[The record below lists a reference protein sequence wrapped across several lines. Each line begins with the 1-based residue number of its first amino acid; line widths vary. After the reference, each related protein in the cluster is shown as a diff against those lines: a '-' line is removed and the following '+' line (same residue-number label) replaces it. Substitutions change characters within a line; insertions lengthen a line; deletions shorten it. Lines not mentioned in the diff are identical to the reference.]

1 MARPFLTMTT
11 GVTTPLLVTVNNT
24 GNTDFW
30 GVAATNASGTP
41 YYIKFAWQG
50 QSNATLFP
58 TSTGSTTLPAMV
70 FEVPTI
76 GLNYALDEPVTNVG
90 QLYFWYAST
99 PGVATN
105 ASVTTSGDAITVI
118 YG

>member
-11 GVTTPLLVTVNNT
+11 GTTTPLVATVNNL

-30 GVAATNASGTP
+30 GVAATNQGGVP

-50 QSNATLFP
+50 QSNAAPFP

-70 FEVPTI
+70 FEVPAI
-76 GLNYALDEPVTNVG
+76 GLDFALNEPVTNVG
-90 QLYFWYAST
+90 QLYFWYSST
-99 PGVATN
+99 AGNATN
-105 ASVTTSGDAITVI
+105 ASVTVSGECITVI

>member
-1 MARPFLTMTT
+1 MARPYLTMTT
-11 GVTTPLLVTVNNT
+11 GVVTPTVQTVNNL

-30 GVAATNASGTP
+30 GVAATNAGAVP

-50 QSNATLFP
+50 QTNAVPFP

-76 GLNYALDEPVTNVG
+76 GLDYALNEPVTNVG
-90 QLYFWYAST
+90 QLYFWYSST

-105 ASVTTSGDAITVI
+105 ASVTSSGDAITVF

>member
-1 MARPFLTMTT
+1 MARPYLTMTT
-11 GVTTPLLVTVNNT
+11 GVVAPTVQTVNNL

-30 GVAATNASGTP
+30 GVAATNQGAVP

-50 QSNATLFP
+50 QSNVAPAP
-58 TSTGSTTLPAMV
+58 TSTGSTAQPAMI

-76 GLNYALDEPVTNVG
+76 GLNYALDEPVTNIG
-90 QLYFWYAST
+90 SLYFWYAST

-105 ASVTTSGDAITVI
+105 SSVTTSGDAITVI

>member
-1 MARPFLTMTT
+1 MARAYLTMTT
-11 GVTTPLLVTVNNT
+11 GVTTPTVQTVNNP

-30 GVAATNASGTP
+30 GIAATNASGTP
-41 YYIKFAWQG
+41 YYIKLAWQG
-50 QSNATLFP
+50 QSNAAPFP
-58 TSTGSTTLPAMV
+58 TSTGSTTLPQMV

-76 GLNYALDEPVTNVG
+76 GLNVAFDEAVTNIG

-105 ASVTTSGDAITVI
+105 SSVTTSGDAITVI

>member
-1 MARPFLTMTT
+1 MARPFLTQTT
-11 GVTTPLLVTVNNT
+11 GVTTPVAVQVNNY

-30 GVAATNASGTP
+30 GIAATNQGAVP
-41 YYIKFAWQG
+41 YYIKLAWQG
-50 QSNATLFP
+50 ASNAALSP

-76 GLNYALDEPVTNVG
+76 GLDFALDEPVTNQG
-90 QLYFWYAST
+90 ALYLWYAST

-105 ASVTTSGDAITVI
+105 ASVTTSGDCITVI